1 MNENGGGW
9 LGRLSANYAATMDE
23 KRIGIFI
30 RIVSIDLREK
40 EKKNDKYYCC
50 INSGLT
56 ADSASSC
63 GCFTN

>member
-40 EKKNDKYYCC
+40 EKKK
-50 INSGLT
+50 
-56 ADSASSC
+56 
-63 GCFTN
+63 